1 MDRTDNIIDL
11 ARHRTRRQ
19 ARRQAELMWM
29 LYAQRA
35 GYDAFQ
41 IVQQSRDS
49 GRRDPDADHGDTVWM
64 VAAVSAVLT

>member
-19 ARRQAELMWM
+19 ARCQAELMWM

-35 GYDAFQ
+35 GYDALQ

-49 GRRDPDADHGDTVWM
+49 GRREA
-64 VAAVSAVLT
+64 

>member
-35 GYDAFQ
+35 GYEALQ

-49 GRRDPDADHGDTVWM
+49 GRREA
-64 VAAVSAVLT
+64 

>member
-11 ARHRTRRQ
+11 ARQ

-35 GYDAFQ
+35 GYDALQ

-49 GRRDPDADHGDTVWM
+49 GRREA
-64 VAAVSAVLT
+64 